1 MKLKESSGVDIP
13 GEIEKRIESNKATL
27 RVKDVLNNSSFD
39 SYMYPT
45 RYNDEHEITRYFDF
59 LFIDSKEFW
68 STEDWDLKI
77 SDTMADGVIYAVIPE
92 NKEDIAKIAKNITS
106 NRHGERVVFCLPKKY
121 TDIEKV
127 AFEYSAVCELKNLVV
142 DDELLKDEYE
152 IYIEDLEE
160 VIGSFIFSYARPET
174 GGADYYHSGK
184 KVAVFRKAQMSALL
198 SEICEKVYPH
208 APIINNESINKN
220 ILPTVAINS
229 RAKLLNG
236 LLSTEFEPNLGLSGT
251 GQDVSIMRSTLV
263 QTGVVK
269 NVAEAPEIVVAPEDE
284 NMKYMLCAIQTFFAN
299 AGINGEQNFATLY
312 ERLTKPEYGIGLKTG
327 VIPIYIAAII
337 HLNRS
342 NLVIKKGNSEQKITA
357 DLLNGIND
365 NPSNYSV
372 VLEDWNEE
380 KTAYLAQLEQLFEEF
395 IHEQEKVYN
404 SFAYIVSAMN
414 RWYMSLP
421 KFAKEMTK
429 TYKGK
434 EEFKTISASHRK
446 FVNSLKQLDINPRE
460 YLFEKVFALFGF
472 KEFSAD
478 VVDNIAQTKK
488 EYDVAIVSLLK
499 ALVSDLKILFTP
511 KGQDVRGS
519 LTSIIQDWYSSLK
532 ETTIQHLFAN
542 SENQILDLMKTI
554 TNDETTF
561 TQRLAKAVTALRVED
576 WNEGTIAT
584 FIKDLT
590 VFKETIEE
598 YDSQIIDETSAA
610 DSYKLITTDSEG
622 REVVKTFNRSEYS
635 NRAKLLYNEIT
646 NSIDEM
652 GQSIT
657 EQEKRQILIEILE
670 KLC

>member
-1 MKLKESSGVDIP
+1 
-13 GEIEKRIESNKATL
+13 
-27 RVKDVLNNSSFD
+27 
-39 SYMYPT
+39 
-45 RYNDEHEITRYFDF
+45 
-59 LFIDSKEFW
+59 
-68 STEDWDLKI
+68 
-77 SDTMADGVIYAVIPE
+77 
-92 NKEDIAKIAKNITS
+92 
-106 NRHGERVVFCLPKKY
+106 
-121 TDIEKV
+121 
-127 AFEYSAVCELKNLVV
+127 
-142 DDELLKDEYE
+142 
-152 IYIEDLEE
+152 
-160 VIGSFIFSYARPET
+160 
-174 GGADYYHSGK
+174 
-184 KVAVFRKAQMSALL
+184 MSALL

-236 LLSTEFEPNLGLSGT
+236 LLSTELEPNLGLSGT

-284 NMKYMLCAIQTFFAN
+284 NMKYMLCTIQTFLAN
-299 AGINGEQNFATLY
+299 AGINGEQNFAKLY
-312 ERLTKPEYGIGLKTG
+312 DRLTKPEYGIGLKTG

-380 KTAYLAQLEQLFEEF
+380 KTAYLTQLEQLFEKHV
-395 IHEQEKVYN
+395 HEQEKVYN

-421 KFAKEMTK
+421 KYAKEMTK

-472 KEFSAD
+472 KEFSVD

-499 ALVSDLKILFTP
+499 ALVSDVKIIFTP
-511 KGQDVRGS
+511 KGQEVRGS

-584 FIKDLT
+584 FIKDLI

-598 YDSQIIDETSAA
+598 YDSQIADETSAA

-622 REVVKTFNRSEYS
+622 REVVKTFNRSKYS
-635 NRAKLLYNEIT
+635 NRAKLLYKEIT

>member
-1 MKLKESSGVDIP
+1 
-13 GEIEKRIESNKATL
+13 
-27 RVKDVLNNSSFD
+27 
-39 SYMYPT
+39 
-45 RYNDEHEITRYFDF
+45 
-59 LFIDSKEFW
+59 
-68 STEDWDLKI
+68 
-77 SDTMADGVIYAVIPE
+77 
-92 NKEDIAKIAKNITS
+92 
-106 NRHGERVVFCLPKKY
+106 
-121 TDIEKV
+121 
-127 AFEYSAVCELKNLVV
+127 
-142 DDELLKDEYE
+142 
-152 IYIEDLEE
+152 
-160 VIGSFIFSYARPET
+160 
-174 GGADYYHSGK
+174 
-184 KVAVFRKAQMSALL
+184 
-198 SEICEKVYPH
+198 
-208 APIINNESINKN
+208 
-220 ILPTVAINS
+220 
-229 RAKLLNG
+229 
-236 LLSTEFEPNLGLSGT
+236 
-251 GQDVSIMRSTLV
+251 MRSTLV

-284 NMKYMLCAIQTFFAN
+284 NMKYMLCTIQTFFAN

-312 ERLTKPEYGIGLKTG
+312 DRLTKPEYGIGLKTG

-584 FIKDLT
+584 FIKDIT

>member
-1 MKLKESSGVDIP
+1 
-13 GEIEKRIESNKATL
+13 
-27 RVKDVLNNSSFD
+27 
-39 SYMYPT
+39 
-45 RYNDEHEITRYFDF
+45 
-59 LFIDSKEFW
+59 
-68 STEDWDLKI
+68 
-77 SDTMADGVIYAVIPE
+77 
-92 NKEDIAKIAKNITS
+92 
-106 NRHGERVVFCLPKKY
+106 
-121 TDIEKV
+121 
-127 AFEYSAVCELKNLVV
+127 
-142 DDELLKDEYE
+142 
-152 IYIEDLEE
+152 
-160 VIGSFIFSYARPET
+160 
-174 GGADYYHSGK
+174 
-184 KVAVFRKAQMSALL
+184 MSALL
-198 SEICEKVYPH
+198 SKICETIYPH
-208 APIINNESINKN
+208 APTINNESINKN

-236 LLSTEFEPNLGLSGT
+236 LLSTELEPNLGLSGT

-269 NVAEAPEIVVAPEDE
+269 NVTEVPEIVIAPEDE
-284 NMKYMLCAIQTFFAN
+284 NMKFMLHTIQSFLAD
-299 AGINGEQNFATLY
+299 AGVNGEQNFGVLY
-312 ERLTKPEYGIGLKTG
+312 ERLTQPEYGIGLKAG
-327 VIPIYIAAII
+327 VIPIYIAAVI

-342 NLVIKKGNSEQKITA
+342 NLVIKKGNAEQKITA

-372 VLEDWNEE
+372 VLENWNED
-380 KTAYLAQLEQLFEEF
+380 KTVYLTQLEQLFEKHV
-395 IHEQEKVYN
+395 HEQEKVYN

-421 KFAKEMTK
+421 KYAKEMTK

-434 EEFKTISASHRK
+434 EEFKTISGSHRK

-472 KEFSAD
+472 KEFSTD
-478 VVDNIAQTKK
+478 VVDNITQTKK
-488 EYDVAIVSLLK
+488 EYDGAIVFLNK
-499 ALVSDLKILFTP
+499 ALVSDVKIIFTP
-511 KGQDVRGS
+511 KGQEVRGS

-532 ETTIQHLFAN
+532 DTTIQHLFAN

-554 TNDETTF
+554 TNDEITF
-561 TQRLAKAVTALRVED
+561 IQRLAKAVTALRVED
-576 WNEGTIAT
+576 WNEGTIGT
-584 FIKDLT
+584 FIKDLI

-635 NRAKLLYNEIT
+635 TRAKLLYNEIT